1 MNWEDHDKSHNE
13 DCIRIMAAVE
23 ESARNFIVSTV
34 KANSTN
40 WIQEIPKKVY
50 KDAANAQSNRK
61 YETGEEIEIEKFFS
75 MSDLSEIIQYGPYWS
90 TYFEKVFTLPSEIK
104 KAGGKKAKTEWMKT
118 IDKLQRNVGRANF
131 VVNKQQR
138 EMLLEV
144 EKLLPFK
151 VN

>member
-1 MNWEDHDKSHNE
+1 
-13 DCIRIMAAVE
+13 
-23 ESARNFIVSTV
+23 
-34 KANSTN
+34 
-40 WIQEIPKKVY
+40 
-50 KDAANAQSNRK
+50 
-61 YETGEEIEIEKFFS
+61 

>member
-1 MNWEDHDKSHNE
+1 
-13 DCIRIMAAVE
+13 
-23 ESARNFIVSTV
+23 
-34 KANSTN
+34 
-40 WIQEIPKKVY
+40 
-50 KDAANAQSNRK
+50 
-61 YETGEEIEIEKFFS
+61 
-75 MSDLSEIIQYGPYWS
+75 
-90 TYFEKVFTLPSEIK
+90 
-104 KAGGKKAKTEWMKT
+104 MKT